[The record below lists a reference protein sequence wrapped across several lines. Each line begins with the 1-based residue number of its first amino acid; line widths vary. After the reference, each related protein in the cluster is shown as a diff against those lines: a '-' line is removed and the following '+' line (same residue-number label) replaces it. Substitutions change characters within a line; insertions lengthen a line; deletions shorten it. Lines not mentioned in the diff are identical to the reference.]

1 MAADALPS
9 PADENGGGA
18 KLSVAFEER
27 DDDEFRPGGAP
38 LKYIPLCDVYSATS
52 PCVTASG
59 SKKVKAAARKPPQ
72 MDGLDQSQKPLITS
86 ELQFAVVYSRRRKR
100 VERTNFLQGLLLEG
114 LDAELEELE
123 ADGRGEGGGIKR
135 RKLGSETESLEVGSH
150 SGKSDDPTSLSDDLD
165 KTNCKNARRR
175 RNVSKIVNNSK
186 MKKRKNGSVETNKKS
201 SGALRTKK
209 WVWYVLVFSSAQ
221 INGVSFC
228 CLNFVL
234 WAQVEL

>member
-18 KLSVAFEER
+18 KLSAAFEER

-72 MDGLDQSQKPLITS
+72 INGLDQSQQPPIAS
-86 ELQFAVVYSRRRKR
+86 EPQFAVVYSRRRKR
-100 VERTNFLQGLLLEG
+100 VERTNFLEGLLLDD

-123 ADGRGEGGGIKR
+123 VGGRGGRGGIKR
-135 RKLGSETESLEVGSH
+135 RKLGSETESLEVGSD

-165 KTNCKNARRR
+165 KTNRKNARES
-175 RNVSKIVNNSK
+175 RNVSMIVNNSK
-186 MKKRKNGSVETNKKS
+186 MKKRKNGSVETNMKN
-201 SGALRTKK
+201 SGALRAKK
-209 WVWYVLVFSSAQ
+209 WVWYVLFFLKRTDQ
-221 INGVSFC
+221 RCFLLVSQLC
-228 CLNFVL
+228 SLG
-234 WAQVEL
+234 AG